1 MVYKA
6 RLNPKNSLTMAV
18 TPKSS
23 AKTLAGAMETKSRLE
38 MCWKVDIKRELYPKA
53 ISEVTISLYSSNSIP
68 MSL

>member
-1 MVYKA
+1 
-6 RLNPKNSLTMAV
+6 MAV

-38 MCWKVDIKRELYPKA
+38 MCWKVDIKWELYPKA
-53 ISEVTISLYSSNSIP
+53 ISEVTISLYSLNSIP